1 MTNYSMKKYAL
12 LVLIG
17 IGFLTSCKTPRD
29 ITYLQD
35 ALENV
40 PIETQKDGN
49 IRFQPGDKLSIFV
62 HSRDPQLMSL
72 FNISRNGSGGG
83 GTAGSNYAAYTV
95 DPDGMIDFPVLGPVK
110 VQGFTRNEVT
120 KNIKEELLRQ
130 NLIKDPV
137 VHVEFY
143 NMNFYVLGE
152 SGTGSRPIIK
162 DRITLLEAIS
172 LSGDLNINGLRK
184 NVMVLRQEGDQ
195 QIPYR
200 VVLTSA
206 KSIYNSRVYY
216 IRQNDI
222 VYVEPNNKTKRS
234 STVMGSSAYTPS
246 FWIGMF
252 SAAVSTYLLVD
263 NLVNK

>member
-1 MTNYSMKKYAL
+1 MKKYTL
-12 LVLIG
+12 FVLVS

-40 PIETQKDGN
+40 PIQTQTDGN
-49 IRFQPGDKLSIFV
+49 IRFLPGDKLSIFV
-62 HSRDPQLMSL
+62 HSRDPQLMQL
-72 FNISRNGSGGG
+72 FNISQSGMSGGG
-83 GTAGSNYAAYTV
+83 SAGNGYAAYTV
-95 DPDGMIDFPVLGPVK
+95 DPEGMIDFPVLGPVK
-110 VQGFTRNEVT
+110 VQGFTRNEVSHI
-120 KNIKEELLRQ
+120 IKDELLRN

-184 NVMVLRQEGDQ
+184 NVMVLRQEGNQ
-195 QIPYR
+195 QVPYR
-200 VVLTSA
+200 VDLTSA
-206 KSIYNSRVYY
+206 NSIYNSPVYY
-216 IRQNDI
+216 IRQNDV

-234 STVMGSSAYTPS
+234 STVMGSTAYTPS
-246 FWIGMF
+246 FWLGMF

-263 NLVNK
+263 NLVK